1 MQRLGWQSQGLFFI
15 YRVVISSSA
24 GADLFDILR
33 YIAYELGNP
42 QGAIDFADGVEKC
55 YTDLAD
61 MPSAYSF
68 CDDPLLRLK
77 GYRKYSVGNYLVIYR
92 VVDTES
98 IVRVVHIFHVSQNY
112 LKIQRG
118 EI

>member
-1 MQRLGWQSQGLFFI
+1 M
-15 YRVVISSSA
+15 YKVVISSSA
-24 GADLFDILR
+24 DSDLFGILR

-42 QGAIDFADGVEKC
+42 QAATDLADGVEKC

-77 GYRKYSVGNYLVIYR
+77 GYRKYPVGNYLVIYR

-112 LKIQRG
+112 LEIQKG